1 MTAFASVDL
10 PLRRC
15 RIPYRRAVYK
25 GNPVLEGVGKGDLFV
40 HDGLRSSGRLAGTKA
55 WLSAVSPSVIKASEL
70 GLHLCTVTA
79 HVDAGVTADIDMGTW
94 VGLTVLAV
102 VNTAVPTGS
111 LNYTQLRWSSEGSKG
126 VSLSLLNDSASTFK
140 LRGLIET
147 DGSEI
152 WTASQDA
159 VLPASYVNR
168 DIVIAMTF
176 DGATRRLYAAPAG
189 RPLLLLRADTC
200 TGAIS
205 SQSGAECRMHGGA
218 NSKSLGQG
226 KQYLTLI
233 KSGATPHAALNEVSK
248 DIGSLFVPRREYWAL
263 PGGGSAPI
271 MASAL
276 RGA

>member
-1 MTAFASVDL
+1 MTAFSSIDL
-10 PLRRC
+10 PLPRC
-15 RIPYRRAVYK
+15 RIPYRRPVYE
-25 GNPVLEGVGKGDLFV
+25 GHPALEGVGKGDLFV
-40 HDGLRSSGRLAGTKA
+40 HDGLRSSGRLTGTKA
-55 WLSAVSPSVIKASEL
+55 WLSATSPSVIKASEL
-70 GLHLCTVTA
+70 GLHLSTITA

-94 VGLTVLAV
+94 AGLTVLAV
-102 VNTAVPTGS
+102 VNTTVPAGS
-111 LNYTQLRWSSEGSKG
+111 LNHTQLRWSSEDSRG
-126 VSLSLLNDSASTFK
+126 VSLSLLDDSGAMFT

-147 DGSEI
+147 EGSGI
-152 WTASQDA
+152 WTAGQDA

-233 KSGATPHAALNEVSK
+233 KSGATSHAALNEVSK

-263 PGGGSAPI
+263 PGVGSAPV